1 MKNRLVI
8 KISGPA
14 GAGMMQAG
22 ETLSKALNRKGFYTL
37 MYPEYPSRIRGGDN
51 HIQVVFSTEKFL
63 APQEKIDL
71 LLAFGKKNFEEHK
84 KEGNENFV
92 GFEGSEIGLD
102 KIAEELG
109 NPLVLNTAGLG
120 FIWAV
125 LGLELNILV
134 EQLAEDFAD
143 KGTIRDLNIKAA
155 KSGYEIGP
163 TSPRLTRFRG
173 GKEKI
178 INLTGN
184 EALVK
189 GILAAETDFA
199 AVYPMTPINEILRL
213 LAKSKIKL
221 FRPEDEI
228 AGINAALGAA
238 FAGGRAMVATSGGG
252 FALMT
257 EALGMAGMAEIPVVI
272 VLGQRTGPST
282 GMATFSSQADLN
294 FAISA
299 GQGEFPRVVLA
310 PGDLKEMYFLGAEA
324 FNLAEKYQVPVILLT
339 DKYLAE
345 SRFSTKTEELEEKI
359 EINRGKLFE
368 ELGRIEKV
376 GGYKRYEFTKD
387 GISPRAFPGQT
398 TFLTNSYEHDELG
411 FSSDDSENRRKM
423 MGKRMKKLEKLEEE
437 LGVHPEGSL
446 RGGVEEFEG
455 VKGWDKGTTLIGW
468 GSTKEIILDVLKGF
482 PEFNFIHFWR
492 LWPFP
497 QKATEIL
504 AKTKKLVVIE
514 GNFSGQLADLIEK
527 ETGIKS
533 KRILKDNGR
542 PFFWEELK
550 ERIRSLK

>member
-1 MKNRLVI
+1 MNI
-8 KISGPA
+8 KMRDYFSIKLSGPA

-63 APQEKIDL
+63 SPQEKIDL

-84 KEGNENFV
+84 KEGSEDFV

-143 KGTIRDLNIKAA
+143 KETIRDLNIKAA
-155 KSGYEIGP
+155 KSGYEIDSASSGKAG
-163 TSPRLTRFRG
+163 FRG

-213 LAKSKIKL
+213 LAKSRIKL

-299 GQGEFPRVVLA
+299 GQGEFPRIILA
-310 PGDLKEMYFLGAEA
+310 PGDLEETYQLGAEA
-324 FNLAEKYQVPVILLT
+324 FNLAEIYQVPVILLT

-345 SRFSTKTEELEEKI
+345 SRFSTTKVETEV
-359 EINRGKLFE
+359 EIKRGKLVKDLE
-368 ELGRIEKV
+368 NYRR
-376 GGYKRYEFTKD
+376 YKFTED

-411 FSSDDSENRRKM
+411 FSSDDSENRQKM

-446 RGGVEEFEG
+446 RGGVEKFEG

-497 QKATEIL
+497 QKAKEIL